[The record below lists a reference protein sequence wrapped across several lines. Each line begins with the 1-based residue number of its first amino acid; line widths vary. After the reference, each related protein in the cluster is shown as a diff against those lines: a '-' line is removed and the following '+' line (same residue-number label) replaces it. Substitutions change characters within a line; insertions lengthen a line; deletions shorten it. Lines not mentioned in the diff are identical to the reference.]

1 MMEVPMSDAQAS
13 LHRTIFWAILVG
25 VLVGVATVKIM
36 DGWPSAKADVPAPP
50 TEHKDPLVVQAET
63 FRHAANEIAGAVVNV
78 TTIEKV
84 RMIVGDPDDLFGFG
98 RFYRN
103 RRMQE
108 GKRIRG
114 FGSGFVFDAEKGY
127 ILTNNHVVEGGEEW
141 VIKLADKRELPAKLV
156 GADPQTDLAVLQVTA
171 TNLSAAKLG
180 DSDKLEVGDWV
191 LAAGN
196 PFGMLE
202 QTVTAGI
209 ISAKGR
215 RGLGLSNYEDYLQ
228 TDAAINQGNSG
239 GPLVD
244 LNGQVIGINSAIIS
258 RTGGYQ
264 GIGFAIPINQARKIT
279 ERLVKHGEV
288 VRGWMGIEV
297 RELKDV
303 EAKRLGLADG
313 VGLSVEGIYMRGPA
327 QKAGI
332 EPDDVIIA
340 IDGQSLRSA
349 SELRKLVADRE
360 PESKVQ
366 VKLNRKGKEKLLD
379 VILTA
384 QPRNWGV
391 KATGGER

>member
-1 MMEVPMSDAQAS
+1 MSDAQAS
-13 LHRTIFWAILVG
+13 LHRTVFWAILVG
-25 VLVGVATVKIM
+25 VLVGVATVKLM
-36 DGWPSAKADVPAPP
+36 DGWPNAKAEGAPQAAGSKDVF
-50 TEHKDPLVVQAET
+50 TTQAET
-63 FRHAANEIAGAVVNV
+63 FRHAANLIAGSVVNV

-84 RMIVGDPDDLFGFG
+84 RMVVGDPEDLFGGFM

-103 RRMQE
+103 RRIQE

-114 FGSGFVFDAEKGY
+114 FGSGFIFDSRGY

-141 VIKLADKRELPAKLV
+141 VIKLADKRELTATLK
-156 GADPQTDLAVLQVTA
+156 GADPQTDLAVLQVGAGNLPAA
-171 TNLSAAKLG
+171 TLG

-244 LNGQVIGINSAIIS
+244 LNGHVIGINSAIYS
-258 RTGGYQ
+258 RSGGYQ
-264 GIGFAIPINQARKIT
+264 GIGFAIPINQARKIA
-279 ERLVKHGEV
+279 EKLIKSGEV

-297 RELKDV
+297 RELKEA

-327 QKAGI
+327 QKGGI
-332 EPDDVIIA
+332 EPDDVVVA
-340 IDGQSLRSA
+340 IDGHPLRSA
-349 SELRKLVADRE
+349 AELRDLVADKE
-360 PESKVQ
+360 PDSKIQ
-366 VKLNRKGKEKLLD
+366 VKLFRKGKEKAVEVLLA
-379 VILTA
+379 A
-384 QPRNWGV
+384 QPRSWG
-391 KATGGER
+391 TGRPER